1 MFQRLIEIIFPIFA
15 VVSVGYLLGRYRQ
28 AELGEANRLNLAV
41 FVPAIV
47 FVSLA
52 GKPID
57 LGQLARLAGAGTLLI
72 VLLGA
77 AAWLVS
83 KALAVDPKTLV
94 PPMMFNNSG
103 NIGLPVAY
111 LTWGAAIMPAAVML
125 FVVQTTLQFSIG
137 VRILDPQVRLVS
149 LLRIPVVLATLA
161 GIAVSVSGV
170 TLWSPLVVALRLLG
184 DIAIPLMLLGLGV
197 RLAHTR
203 QQDWLLSGMLAWLRP
218 LIGFGVA
225 WAIARGL
232 GLEGQQA
239 DLLIVFGALPP
250 AVMNF
255 LFAERYGQEPERVA
269 SIVLIGN
276 VAAVLVLPVAIGAV
290 LH

>member
-1 MFQRLIEIIFPIFA
+1 MLQRLIEIIFPVFA
-15 VVSVGYLLGRYRQ
+15 VVCVGYLLGRYRGTD
-28 AELGEANRLNLAV
+28 LGEANRLNLAV

-52 GKPID
+52 GSTID
-57 LGQLARLAGAGTLLI
+57 LGQLAHLAGAGALLI
-72 VLLGA
+72 GILGLL
-77 AAWLVS
+77 AWLAS
-83 KALAVDPKTLV
+83 RLTGFDAKTLV

-103 NIGLPVAY
+103 NIGLPVAF
-111 LTWGAAIMPAAVML
+111 LTWGAPIMPAAVML
-125 FVVQTTLQFSIG
+125 FVVQTTLQFSVG
-137 VRILDPQVRLVS
+137 VRILDPQMRLAS

-161 GIAVSVSGV
+161 GLGVAASGV
-170 TLWSPLVVALRLLG
+170 TLWPPLLVGLRLLG

-197 RLAHTR
+197 RLSQTHQR
-203 QQDWLLSGMLAWLRP
+203 DWTLSIVLALLRP
-218 LIGFGVA
+218 LVGFALA
-225 WAIARGL
+225 WAITVAL
-232 GLEGQQA
+232 GLEGREA
-239 DLLIVFGALPP
+239 ELLMVFGALPP

-276 VAAVLVLPVAIGAV
+276 VAAVLTLPLAIGAV

>member
-1 MFQRLIEIIFPIFA
+1 MLQRLIEIIFPVFA
-15 VVSVGYLLGRYRQ
+15 VVCVGYLLGRYRGTD
-28 AELGEANRLNLAV
+28 LGEANRLNLAV

-52 GKPID
+52 GSAID
-57 LGQLARLAGAGTLLI
+57 LGALAHLAAAGALLIGTLGVI
-72 VLLGA
+72 AWA
-77 AAWLVS
+77 ASRIAGFD
-83 KALAVDPKTLV
+83 AKTLV

-103 NIGLPVAY
+103 NIGLPVAF
-111 LTWGAAIMPAAVML
+111 LTWGAPIMPAAVML
-125 FVVQTTLQFSIG
+125 FVVQTTLQFSVG
-137 VRILDPQVRLVS
+137 VRILDPQMHPSS

-161 GIAVSVSGV
+161 GLAVAGSGV
-170 TLWSPLVVALRLLG
+170 ALWPPLLVALRLLG

-197 RLAHTR
+197 RLAQTR
-203 QQDWLLSGMLAWLRP
+203 QGDWTLSIVLALLRP
-218 LIGFGVA
+218 LVGFALA
-225 WAIARGL
+225 WAIAMAL
-232 GLEGQQA
+232 GLEGRQA
-239 DLLIVFGALPP
+239 ELLMVFGALPP

-276 VAAVLVLPVAIGAV
+276 VAAVLVLPLAIGAV